1 MSNTKEIKN
10 FLEKMFKNSAKSYGY
25 KVISGIPYKE
35 INGALFDI
43 ILQTSTSKDGVQM
56 RCSLHYKPLYCDYA
70 LWAVMG
76 VDDEMSR
83 QPFSIHSN
91 GAFVAP
97 SVNVFEKIE
106 FIVSTEN
113 VEKIIGQI
121 YKYIE
126 SVIAETSFQVF
137 DDIYIKD
144 KNKSYGLIRN
154 ILYNIGKHDFSS
166 ALSIIE
172 NSIQNGQTGYYV
184 IADREFMKSAKE
196 FCMRQMKK

>member
-91 GAFVAP
+91 GAFVALIFNSRNNSGLFHIAQRP
-97 SVNVFEKIE
+97 EYAGIAVYLRFDGGLGVVGSGVGF
-106 FIVSTEN
+106 
-113 VEKIIGQI
+113 G
-121 YKYIE
+121 YIN
-126 SVIAETSFQVF
+126 QH
-137 DDIYIKD
+137 
-144 KNKSYGLIRN
+144 LPP
-154 ILYNIGKHDFSS
+154 IL
-166 ALSIIE
+166 
-172 NSIQNGQTGYYV
+172 
-184 IADREFMKSAKE
+184 
-196 FCMRQMKK
+196 

>member
-76 VDDEMSR
+76 VDYITIAAWIIVYISLWLSR
-83 QPFSIHSN
+83 DN
-91 GAFVAP
+91 LV
-97 SVNVFEKIE
+97 
-106 FIVSTEN
+106 T
-113 VEKIIGQI
+113 
-121 YKYIE
+121 
-126 SVIAETSFQVF
+126 
-137 DDIYIKD
+137 
-144 KNKSYGLIRN
+144 
-154 ILYNIGKHDFSS
+154 FSS
-166 ALSIIE
+166 W
-172 NSIQNGQTGYYV
+172 
-184 IADREFMKSAKE
+184 RKE
-196 FCMRQMKK
+196 YWQWRSKNLT